1 MAIGHIAIRPH
12 SRSAGHTAAA
22 ALAYRFGV
30 AITCTRTGEYHDYHR
45 RSKRADVV
53 AAGLT
58 PGPFATPAD
67 LAAGIETAE
76 RRINSRLLRDV
87 QIALPA
93 ELSVEDRTALTKGFA
108 TDLAKRYNTV
118 TAWAV
123 HRPDRRGDA
132 RNHHAHIVLPTRK
145 VEHGRFAEKIRKL
158 DDRENGPIE
167 IDKIRTLW
175 EARANEAM
183 IEAGLEAGVHTGRT
197 SCPAPTLGPANTGNE
212 RRAWAK
218 RHKHEPAGLSV
229 EQLVADDCA
238 TGRGRRLARHAER
251 QHDASRSI
259 PVPREDLQVPA
270 PLPAAEPAPQARPG
284 RVVIPTA
291 RGVRLAALPA
301 AVPAP
306 VPEDRPGRLVVPTG
320 RGLGLAVPVPEP
332 QARPGRV
339 VIPTARG
346 VRLAALP
353 AAVPAPVPEDRPG
366 RVVVPTARGV
376 RLAVPVPEP
385 QARPGRV
392 IVPTARGV
400 RLAALPV
407 AVPVPDREARPGRVV
422 VPTARGVRLAVPVP
436 KPQARPGRVVVPTAR
451 GERLAALPAAELVR
465 PAQPPLRVHDPAN
478 FLALLASL
486 HEKRRAKAAIEEAR
500 RRKREQ
506 DTQAA
511 KGTPTAPP
519 TWKVPESLRIPMPGD
534 PPAAKEP
541 TPTPPP
547 RPAKELTPTQFAEFQ
562 AALMSGEPT
571 RTPASKADEVRYKLP
586 AHLGGDDP
594 PTSDQ
599 SQGQG
604 RKSNRYDRGEGR

>member
-301 AVPAP
+301 AVP
-306 VPEDRPGRLVVPTG
+306 VPEPEVRPGRVVVPTG
-320 RGLGLAVPVPEP
+320 RGLGLA
-332 QARPGRV
+332 
-339 VIPTARG
+339 
-346 VRLAALP
+346 ALP
-353 AAVPAPVPEDRPG
+353 AAVP
-366 RVVVPTARGV
+366 
-376 RLAVPVPEP
+376 
-385 QARPGRV
+385 
-392 IVPTARGV
+392 
-400 RLAALPV
+400 
-407 AVPVPDREARPGRVV
+407 VPDPEARPGRVV
-422 VPTARGVRLAVPVP
+422 VPTARGVRLAALPAAVPVLEP
-436 KPQARPGRVVVPTAR
+436 EDRPGRVVVPTGRGLGLAALPVAVPVPDPRSGPCRVVVPTAR
-451 GERLAALPAAELVR
+451 GVRLAALVPCPSPRSDPAASSYPPGAGWAWPRSPRPCPTPKSSPAASSYPRPEACAWPPSPRPCPCPTTKTSPAASSCPRGARRGPGRASPRPCPGARPRGPARPPRRAHGARRAPDRPPRGRARARAAKSSPAASSYPRAEACAWPPSPRPCPCPIR
-465 PAQPPLRVHDPAN
+465 PAASRTHGARAGHWPPSPRH
-478 FLALLASL
+478 
-486 HEKRRAKAAIEEAR
+486 R
-500 RRKREQ
+500 
-506 DTQAA
+506 
-511 KGTPTAPP
+511 
-519 TWKVPESLRIPMPGD
+519 GD
-534 PPAAKEP
+534 RSA
-541 TPTPPP
+541 
-547 RPAKELTPTQFAEFQ
+547 
-562 AALMSGEPT
+562 
-571 RTPASKADEVRYKLP
+571 
-586 AHLGGDDP
+586 
-594 PTSDQ
+594 
-599 SQGQG
+599 
-604 RKSNRYDRGEGR
+604 

>member
-183 IEAGLEAGVHTGRT
+183 REAGLEAGVHTGRT

-306 VPEDRPGRLVVPTG
+306 VPEDRPGRVVVPTG

-353 AAVPAPVPEDRPG
+353 AAVPAPVSEDRPG
-366 RVVVPTARGV
+366 RVVVPTGRGLG
-376 RLAVPVPEP
+376 LAVPVPEP

-392 IVPTARGV
+392 
-400 RLAALPV
+400 
-407 AVPVPDREARPGRVV
+407 V
-422 VPTARGVRLAVPVP
+422 VPTARGV
-436 KPQARPGRVVVPTAR
+436 
-451 GERLAALPAAELVR
+451 RLAALPAAELVR
-465 PAQPPLRVHDPAN
+465 PAQPPLHVHDPAK
-478 FLALLASL
+478 FLAPLESL

-519 TWKVPESLRIPMPGD
+519 TWKVPESLVIPRPGTPTAPLPWKLPKSLQIRRPGD

-541 TPTPPP
+541 TPTPTP
-547 RPAKELTPTQFAEFQ
+547 RPAKEPTPTQVAEFQ
-562 AALMSGEPT
+562 AHLKSLAPT
-571 RTPASKADEVRYKLP
+571 RTPAPKPDEVRYKLP

-599 SQGQG
+599 PQGQG
-604 RKSNRYDRGEGR
+604 RKSNRNDRGEGR

>member
-284 RVVIPTA
+284 RVVVPTA

-301 AVPAP
+301 AVPE
-306 VPEDRPGRLVVPTG
+306 PEVRPGRVVVPTG
-320 RGLGLAVPVPEP
+320 RGLGLAALPVPEP
-332 QARPGRV
+332 QARPGR
-339 VIPTARG
+339 
-346 VRLAALP
+346 L
-353 AAVPAPVPEDRPG
+353 
-366 RVVVPTARGV
+366 
-376 RLAVPVPEP
+376 
-385 QARPGRV
+385 
-392 IVPTARGV
+392 
-400 RLAALPV
+400 
-407 AVPVPDREARPGRVV
+407 
-422 VPTARGVRLAVPVP
+422 
-436 KPQARPGRVVVPTAR
+436 VVPTAR

-465 PAQPPLRVHDPAN
+465 PAQPPLRVRDPAK
-478 FLALLASL
+478 FLALIESLREKRPADVFIASL
-486 HEKRRAKAAIEEAR
+486 HEKIRAKAAIEEAR

-511 KGTPTAPP
+511 EGTPTAPP
-519 TWKVPESLRIPMPGD
+519 TWKLPDSLRIPKPGD

-541 TPTPPP
+541 APETTPVDPTVARLAVLFRQHASRDQGIPKW
-547 RPAKELTPTQFAEFQ
+547 RLVEPATAT
-562 AALMSGEPT
+562 
-571 RTPASKADEVRYKLP
+571 
-586 AHLGGDDP
+586 DDP
-594 PTSDQ
+594 DRPIAWKLVLGKQ
-599 SQGQG
+599 IL
-604 RKSNRYDRGEGR
+604 DRGRYTPLQIALSLSLAITNGLDDPESFLGDVMEGIKRQKEKEKEKGPEPVR